1 MGLTSAQAKGRIK
14 NLASKNNA
22 DPRVLMRIYMMER
35 FLERVSLS
43 NYKDNFI
50 IKGGMLITSMVG
62 ISMRSTMD
70 IDTTVKGQDLSPE
83 NAERIVSEIAGLQ
96 IDDGVSFEIK
106 DVETIMDEME
116 YPGIRFSIDAIF
128 EKMVTPIK
136 MDVSTGDVI
145 TPRAIA
151 YNYKLM
157 LEEREIELWSYNLET
172 ILGEKL
178 QTILVRERAN
188 TRMRDFYDIC
198 VLAEMYSD
206 EIKADNFKAAYEATC
221 RKRGSSHLIGN
232 EEIIIDILEHDSKLN
247 GQWESYQKKFSYAAD
262 ISFAQTIKCAKRLV
276 CFLQEAGR

>member
-14 NLASKNNA
+14 NIASKNGA

-43 NYKDNFI
+43 AYKDNFI

-70 IDTTVKGQDLSPE
+70 IDTTVRGQDLSLE
-83 NAERIVSEIAGLQ
+83 NAQRIVSEIAGIQ
-96 IDDGVSFEIK
+96 IDDGVSFIIK

-116 YPGIRFSIDAIF
+116 YPGIRFHLDAVF
-128 EKMVTPIK
+128 EKMITPIK
-136 MDVSTGDVI
+136 IDISTGDVI
-145 TPRAIA
+145 TPRAVE

-198 VLAEMYSD
+198 VLVEMYAGK
-206 EIKADNFKAAYEATC
+206 IKVEDFRAAYEATC
-221 RKRGSSHLIGN
+221 RKRESVHLIKKE
-232 EEIIIDILEHDSKLN
+232 EEIIDIIKSDSKLN
-247 GQWESYQKKFSYAAD
+247 EQWINYQKKFSYASD
-262 ISFAQTIKCAKRLV
+262 ISFEKTISCAKMLISLLRTD
-276 CFLQEAGR
+276 E

>member
-1 MGLTSAQAKGRIK
+1 MGLTSAQVKGRIK
-14 NLASKNNA
+14 NIASKNGA

-43 NYKDNFI
+43 AYKDNFI

-62 ISMRSTMD
+62 ISVRSTMD
-70 IDTTVKGQDLSPE
+70 IDTTVKGQDLSLE
-83 NAERIVSEIAGLQ
+83 NAQRIVREIADIQ
-96 IDDGVSFEIK
+96 IDDGVSFIIK

-116 YPGIRFSIDAIF
+116 YPGIRFHLDAIF
-128 EKMVTPIK
+128 ERMITPIK
-136 MDVSTGDVI
+136 IDVSTGDVI
-145 TPRAIA
+145 TPQAIE

-198 VLAEMYSD
+198 VLVEMYAG
-206 EIKADNFKAAYEATC
+206 EIKVDDFKAAYEATC
-221 RKRGSSHLIGN
+221 RKRESLHLIRN
-232 EEIIIDILEHDSKLN
+232 EKEIIDIIKGDNKLN
-247 GQWESYQKKFSYAAD
+247 DQWINYQRKFSYASN
-262 ISFAQTIKCAKRLV
+262 ISFEKTIECAKRLISM
-276 CFLQEAGR
+276 L